1 MEHPEDAKS
10 TQNAAFLAKTSTAPQ
25 RKKIRFPLGFYSESQ
40 QKHVPTLGE
49 KLKKDLLLARMGA
62 TILRKTI

>member
-1 MEHPEDAKS
+1 MASPEDAKL
-10 TQNAAFLAKTSTAPQ
+10 TQNAAFLVKTPTAPQ
-25 RKKIRFPLGFYSESQ
+25 RKKMRFPLGFYSDSPK
-40 QKHVPTLGE
+40 KHVPTLGE

>member
-10 TQNAAFLAKTSTAPQ
+10 TQNAAFLAKTGTAPQ
-25 RKKIRFPLGFYSESQ
+25 RKKIRFPFGFYKDSQ
-40 QKHVPTLGE
+40 KRVPTLGE